1 MPWGPTGIDAAHEP
15 ARPPERRIPQRAA
28 RRLPDEPPRWARRLG
43 YAGLVPFLLGAA
55 LVWFVHPE
63 AHPYTT
69 LALSAYAA
77 AIVSF
82 LGGLHW
88 GLAMR
93 ASAVVAA
100 DAVENARV
108 NVSLAWAVVP
118 PLVAW
123 PAVMMPPSAG
133 LIVLGVMFIV
143 CYLVDRRVFVAQG
156 LAAWL
161 TLRFRLSAVA
171 ALSCFL
177 GAAGT

>member
-1 MPWGPTGIDAAHEP
+1 MH
-15 ARPPERRIPQRAA
+15 Q
-28 RRLPDEPPRWARRLG
+28 PDEPPLWARRLG
-43 YAGLVPFLLGAA
+43 YAGLLPFVVGAA

-77 AIVSF
+77 AIVAF

-93 ASAVVAA
+93 AALVAGADGAGA
-100 DAVENARV
+100 DAAGV
-108 NVSLAWAVVP
+108 NRGLLWAVVP

-133 LIVLGVMFIV
+133 LVVLGVMFIV

-156 LAAWL
+156 LSAWL